1 MLVLD
6 NRTPYAAERNWVRD
20 PTGAHHWVVAVKATF
35 DIAADGRLRLA
46 DEQPPPLV
54 APEHW
59 GEPGLSSL
67 RYEAD
72 LGPAKPN
79 TDVLVNGNAVAPRG
93 RPVAELP
100 VALRLPGVEKTLV
113 VTGDSVYHQGL
124 GNRSKTS
131 PQPFTTLPIVYE
143 RAFGGTDHDEPDAAK
158 RSFDLR
164 NPVGTGFAVHPSQ
177 LANRLA
183 PNVLYPGRD
192 PEAAGPAGFG
202 ALESFWSPRRELV
215 GTYDAKWVEEQRPF
229 LPKDWD
235 PRSTLC
241 SPVDQRPPQHL
252 RGGELVS
259 VVNMTPEGVLQ
270 LTLPKIYL
278 AFTTFFGPRTEEHR
292 SKLATVLLLTEERK
306 LSMVWQSTLAVPLR
320 HMDYLDRTLIKQKPY
335 LT

>member
-6 NRTPYAAERNWVRD
+6 NRTSYAAERNWVRD
-20 PTGAHHWVVAVKATF
+20 SSGAHHWVVAVKATF
-35 DIAADGRLRLA
+35 DIALDGRLTLA
-46 DEQPPPLV
+46 DEQPPPLL

-59 GEPGLSSL
+59 GEPGASSL

-72 LGPAKPN
+72 LNHPKPN
-79 TDVLVNGNAVAPRG
+79 TDVLVNGNAHAPRG
-93 RPVAELP
+93 RPVAEVP

-113 VTGDSVYHQGL
+113 VTGDSVYSQTL

-131 PQPFTTLPIVYE
+131 PRPFTTMPIVYE
-143 RAFGGTDHDEPDAAK
+143 RAFGGTDHHEPNPAK
-158 RSFDLR
+158 RAFDLR
-164 NPVGTGFAVHPSQ
+164 NPVGMGFAVHPSR
-177 LANRLA
+177 LANRPA
-183 PNVLYPGRD
+183 PNVLYPGKE

-202 ALESFWSPRRELV
+202 SIESYWSPRRELV

-241 SPVDQRPPQHL
+241 SPVDQRPRQHL

-259 VVNMTPEGVLQ
+259 VVNMTPDGVLQ
-270 LTLPKIYL
+270 VTLPKIYL
-278 AFTTFFGPRTEEHR
+278 AFTTFFGQRTEEHR
-292 SKLATVLLLTEERK
+292 AKLATVILLTEERK
-306 LSMVWQSTLAVPLR
+306 ISMVWQTSLAVPLR

-335 LT
+335 I